1 MPVAEERR
9 AKRNVLRA
17 YVALVLASVDIA
29 FTLRPLLP
37 SATIFLVEYNS
48 VSSGRDKITVL
59 RTFWFSNFL
68 TLTFDACFLQEGL
81 CLGRSPFRDHGT
93 CYLTKTRIIL
103 LLFSGNNGET
113 KKSWILL

>member
-1 MPVAEERR
+1 MAEERR

-59 RTFWFSNFL
+59 RTFRFSNFL
-68 TLTFDACFLQEGL
+68 SLILNACFLQEGL

-93 CYLTKTRIIL
+93 CYLTQDKDKFVT
-103 LLFSGNNGET
+103 F
-113 KKSWILL
+113 